1 MVEISSWPQAE
12 VPPGVRAQIS
22 ALQEQAWPSDDG
34 AARGVLNDPELR
46 PLSVV
51 LAVDGLVVSALD
63 ILSKPLEHA
72 GRRYA
77 ASGLSAVVTDQA
89 RRRRGYGTQLAA
101 AALRLIAAGGAD
113 VGIFTC
119 DPPLQAF
126 YEGAGWQPLPGA
138 VLVGGSRD
146 EPFPSDQLGKVV
158 LARFFSERARAG
170 AETFARARLELY
182 PGNIC
187 KLW

>member
-1 MVEISSWPQAE
+1 MIEISSWPQAE
-12 VPPGVRAQIS
+12 VPPGVRAQIID
-22 ALQEQAWPSDDG
+22 LQEQAWPSDG
-34 AARGVLNDPELR
+34 GGARGVFHDPGLL

-51 LAVDGLVVSALD
+51 LAIDGLVVAALD
-63 ILSKPLEHA
+63 ILSKPLEHT

-77 ASGLSAVVTDQA
+77 ASGLSTVVTDQEK
-89 RRRRGYGTQLAA
+89 RRRGYGTQLAA
-101 AALRLIAAGGAD
+101 AALRLIAASGAD

-126 YEGAGWQPLPGA
+126 YEGAGWQLLPGA

-158 LARFFSERARAG
+158 LARFFSEQALAG
-170 AETFARARLELY
+170 AETFTQARIELY

-187 KLW
+187 RLW